1 MSVSINQIVYQYLQF
16 ASEQQRG
23 LVNIAR
29 DISQINS
36 RVTDIINLFANGNR
50 LSQFDRRLREVRENV
65 SVSPTEEIEENIRNL
80 VPTSDDNDSVNTE
93 IIDDNI
99 NNNPAEPISDP
110 ISEPN

>member
-36 RVTDIINLFANGNR
+36 RVTDIINLYANGNR
-50 LSQFDRRLREVRENV
+50 LSQFDRRLREVREKCF
-65 SVSPTEEIEENIRNL
+65 S
-80 VPTSDDNDSVNTE
+80 
-93 IIDDNI
+93 
-99 NNNPAEPISDP
+99 ISYRR
-110 ISEPN
+110 SRRKYKKFSTYK